1 MLVRVLFEYSTQ
13 DSQYRYIERWEK
25 LYKQESNAR
34 RYWRISLIRSLLER
48 NIVSNHL
55 KLIELEYV
63 GS

>member
-13 DSQYRYIERWEK
+13 DSEYRYIERWEK
-25 LYKQESNAR
+25 IYKKESNAR
-34 RYWRISLIRSLLER
+34 NYWQISLIRSLLER
-48 NIVSNHL
+48 SIVSNHL

>member
-13 DSQYRYIERWEK
+13 DSEYRYIERWEK
-25 LYKQESNAR
+25 IYKQESNAR
-34 RYWRISLIRSLLER
+34 NYWQISLIRSLLER
-48 NIVSNHL
+48 SIVSNHL